1 MSSQAIGYGKMLM
14 MLHMLRLQV
23 GDDDFLKALREFY
36 RDRRFRFAGLDDL
49 RISFESAS
57 GKDLSNFFA
66 HWTYRKGGP
75 ELRLSSATHTQAN
88 GGHQL
93 HIEVQQAQAGPAF
106 PLKLPLAIW
115 TKGNAVPEIR
125 ILDMTKKTLTASFS
139 LTGEPGRIL
148 IDPYTEIFRKLDRKE
163 VPPAIG
169 QTYGSPLPA
178 RIMPTQGDFP
188 DVLMGYHEF
197 AQSLVKDSTVMGLL
211 LNDNKSSLVPN
222 GSLWVFGR
230 NNAYARRLKP
240 QLENYGVKLG
250 EKEVVIEGKS
260 FPWKDHS
267 FVFTLQRP
275 GDREGSATWVIASS
289 GESIPGL
296 IRKLPHYGKY
306 GVLVFKGNEPENKF
320 KGSWPFQPTGLMKTF
335 HPGNYTLP
343 PQTPLVDYKPN

>member
-1 MSSQAIGYGKMLM
+1 
-14 MLHMLRLQV
+14 
-23 GDDDFLKALREFY
+23 
-36 RDRRFRFAGLDDL
+36 
-49 RISFESAS
+49 
-57 GKDLSNFFA
+57 
-66 HWTYRKGGP
+66 
-75 ELRLSSATHTQAN
+75 
-88 GGHQL
+88 
-93 HIEVQQAQAGPAF
+93 
-106 PLKLPLAIW
+106 
-115 TKGNAVPEIR
+115 
-125 ILDMTKKTLTASFS
+125 MTEKTLTASFS
-139 LTGEPGRIL
+139 LTGEPGRVL
-148 IDPYTEIFRKLDRKE
+148 IDPYTEVFRKLDRKE

-178 RIMPTQGDFP
+178 RIMPTKGDFP

-197 AQSLVKDSTVMGLL
+197 AQSLVKDSNVMGLL
-211 LNDNKSSLVPN
+211 LNDDKSSLVPN

-275 GDREGSATWVIASS
+275 GDREGSATWIIASS

-306 GVLVFKGNEPENKF
+306 GVLVFKGNEPLNKF

-335 HPGNYTLP
+335 HPGNYSLP